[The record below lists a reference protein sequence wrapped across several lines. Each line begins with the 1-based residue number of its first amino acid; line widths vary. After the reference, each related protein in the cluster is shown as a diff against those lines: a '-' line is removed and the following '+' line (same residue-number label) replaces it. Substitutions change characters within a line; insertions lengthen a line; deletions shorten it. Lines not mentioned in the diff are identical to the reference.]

1 MGRWVGSPLI
11 DRGCPPLSGGW
22 ESQYIAE
29 VGRRGGCYCC
39 RSLCFCFAWP
49 AKLPARSTPRASTIA
64 NPRPS
69 PSLRLSLFL
78 FLCLS
83 LELFVRSRGSPS
95 PSSALV
101 PYLPSRRASTKKPTL
116 KIGATDH
123 GHCCQMP
130 RAFAFSRRFLEK

>member
-29 VGRRGGCYCC
+29 VGRRGLLLLL
-39 RSLCFCFAWP
+39 LC
-49 AKLPARSTPRASTIA
+49 ASA
-64 NPRPS
+64 LHGRQSSPVDPPLMPRPPPPPT
-69 PSLRLSLFL
+69 PSLSICLFHSLDPSIRFRD
-78 FLCLS
+78 S
-83 LELFVRSRGSPS
+83 LL
-95 PSSALV
+95 PSSI
-101 PYLPSRRASTKKPTL
+101 PYPPSRASTKKPTL